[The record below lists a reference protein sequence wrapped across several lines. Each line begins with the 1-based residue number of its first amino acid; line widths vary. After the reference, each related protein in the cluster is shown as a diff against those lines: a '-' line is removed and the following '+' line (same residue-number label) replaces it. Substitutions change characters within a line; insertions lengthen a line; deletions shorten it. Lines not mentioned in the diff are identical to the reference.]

1 MRVTIKEIAQMAG
14 VSPSTVSRVLSG
26 SSRISADTT
35 ERVRDIMRR
44 MHYRP
49 NQLARSLVSRKRTIV
64 AVALPSAAQTSLSD
78 PFFYDVLRGI
88 SVGAAR
94 EGYHVLLSTG
104 GAHGNEDDGV
114 ADLMHGGIVGGV
126 ILLTSKVEDETVE
139 SLLLHR
145 FPFVVLGHPTRDAE
159 IHWVDNDNVAAGRV
173 VTEYLLTRGCRR
185 IAFAGLD
192 PHYRMTVDRRAGCMA
207 AQEASQE
214 LIGFLPAPP
223 AFLLEVPYGDTRVEP
238 SRLRA
243 AFDRP
248 DRPDAV
254 VCVNDLLA
262 LEVMRQLTGLG
273 LRVPE
278 DVSVIG
284 FNNIQAGRF
293 STPGLTTVEI
303 DAERLGQAAFLLL
316 LRALNQP
323 EAEAAHELVPFRIV
337 ERASVR

>member
-49 NQLARSLVSRKRTIV
+49 NQLARSLVSRKHTIV

-104 GAHGNEDDGV
+104 GTLGSEDDGV
-114 ADLMHGGIVGGV
+114 AELMHGGIVGGV

-139 SLLLHR
+139 SLLFHR
-145 FPFVVLGHPTRDAE
+145 FPFVVLGHPVRDAQ

-173 VTEYLLTRGCRR
+173 VTDYLLSRGCKRV
-185 IAFAGLD
+185 AFAGLD
-192 PHYRMTVDRRAGCMA
+192 PHYRMTVDRCAGYRLAQKAAGCP
-207 AQEASQE
+207 S
-214 LIGFLPAPP
+214 LPS

-238 SRLRA
+238 SRFRF
-243 AFDRP
+243 AFAGP

-262 LEVMRQLTGLG
+262 LEVMRELASLG

-293 STPGLTTVEI
+293 STPPLTTVEI
-303 DAERLGQAAFLLL
+303 DAERLGQAAFGLL

-323 EAEAAHELVPFRIV
+323 DAEAAHELVPFRIV

>member
-35 ERVRDIMRR
+35 ERVRDIMRH

-49 NQLARSLVSRKRTIV
+49 NQLARSLVSRKHTII

-104 GAHGNEDDGV
+104 GAPGNENDGV
-114 ADLMHGGIVGGV
+114 AELMHGGIVGGV

-139 SLLLHR
+139 SLLFHR
-145 FPFVVLGHPTRDAE
+145 FPFVVLGHPVRDAQ
-159 IHWVDNDNVAAGRV
+159 IHWADNDNVAAGRA
-173 VTEYLLTRGCRR
+173 VTEYLLSRGCRR

-192 PHYRMTVDRRAGCMA
+192 PHYRMTVDRYAGYRA
-207 AQEASQE
+207 AQEASGE
-214 LIGFLPAPP
+214 AADFLRLPP
-223 AFLLEVPYGDTRVEP
+223 SFMLEVPYGDTRVEP
-238 SRLRA
+238 SRFRA
-243 AFDRP
+243 AFAGP

-262 LEVMRQLTGLG
+262 LEVMRELAHLG

-284 FNNIQAGRF
+284 FNNIQAGLF
-293 STPGLTTVEI
+293 STPALTTVEV
-303 DAERLGQAAFLLL
+303 DAERLGQAAFTLL
-316 LRALNQP
+316 LRALDHP
-323 EAEAAHELVPFRIV
+323 GAEAAHELVPFRII

>member
-49 NQLARSLVSRKRTIV
+49 NQLARSLVSRKHTIV

-104 GAHGNEDDGV
+104 SGGAPGVEDDGAV
-114 ADLMHGGIVGGV
+114 ELMHGGIVGGV

-139 SLLLHR
+139 SLLFHR
-145 FPFVVLGHPTRDAE
+145 FPFVVLGHPVRDNQ

-173 VTEYLLTRGCRR
+173 VTEYLLSHGRRR
-185 IAFAGLD
+185 IAFVGLD
-192 PHYRMTVDRRAGCMA
+192 PHYRMTVDRCAGYRK
-207 AQEASQE
+207 AQEAA
-214 LIGFLPAPP
+214 GFSTIPP

-238 SRLRA
+238 SRFRA
-243 AFDRP
+243 AFAGP

-262 LEVMRQLTGLG
+262 LEVMRALAALG

-293 STPGLTTVEI
+293 STPPLTTVEV
-303 DAERLGQAAFLLL
+303 DAERLGQAAFGLL

-323 EAEAAHELVPFRIV
+323 DAEAARELVPFRIV

>member
-1 MRVTIKEIAQMAG
+1 MR
-14 VSPSTVSRVLSG
+14 S
-26 SSRISADTT
+26 
-35 ERVRDIMRR
+35 

-49 NQLARSLVSRKRTIV
+49 NQLARSLVSRKHTIV
-64 AVALPSAAQTSLSD
+64 AVVLPSAARTSLSD

-104 GAHGNEDDGV
+104 GSPGNEEEGI

-139 SLLLHR
+139 TLLANR
-145 FPFVVLGHPTRDAE
+145 FPFVVLGHPMRDSQ
-159 IHWVDNDNVAAGRV
+159 IHWVDNDNVMAGRE
-173 VTEYLLTRGCRR
+173 VTEYLLSRGCKR

-192 PHYRMTVDRRAGCMA
+192 PHYRMTADRCAGYQA
-207 AQEASQE
+207 ALGAACLSV
-214 LIGFLPAPP
+214 PP
-223 AFLLEVPYGDTRVEP
+223 AYLMEVPYGYTRVEP
-238 SRLRA
+238 SRLQD
-243 AFDRP
+243 AFKGS

-262 LEVMRQLTGLG
+262 LEVMRDLASLN

-284 FNNIQAGRF
+284 FNNIQASRY
-293 STPGLTTVEI
+293 STPPLTTVEI
-303 DAERLGQAAFLLL
+303 DAERLGCAAFLLL
-316 LRALNQP
+316 LRALDHP
-323 EAEAAHELVPFRIV
+323 ETGAARELVPYQIV
-337 ERASVR
+337 KRESVR